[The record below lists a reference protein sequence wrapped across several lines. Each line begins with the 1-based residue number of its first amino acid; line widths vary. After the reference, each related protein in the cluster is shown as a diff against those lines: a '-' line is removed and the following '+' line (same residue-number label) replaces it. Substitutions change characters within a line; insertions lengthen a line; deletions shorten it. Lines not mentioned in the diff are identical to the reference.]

1 MKKLLIL
8 ALIALTAFTACSD
21 DSCPDDTDGKEEV
34 PASRLVTP
42 ELAVRL
48 AGSQDPM
55 TGILEAYACEP
66 GSSVYYGNYL
76 QNRLTPFPGYYQL
89 VNGEIY
95 GKSNRLL
102 TLPIGL
108 YNIVYWGTPK
118 AEAPIYSDPVVL
130 DPAITLRGNLDEQ
143 SFKLRKMPA
152 GINYYPTFDLV
163 YAVKSIDIGVEKLNA
178 SLQRVVAGL
187 KVIVRNTDNS
197 ALSNTIA
204 GMNVTIGS
212 IAQELNMYTAEPVN
226 QTCTVEFP
234 LTLSADRNEMSNA
247 TVMLFPSA
255 PRPLLTLLINLK
267 NGNVKTFRQELTG
280 SLKANNQLTL
290 TLTLGDI
297 FSDQT
302 SGSFNVEKWEEENQ
316 TITVPPLT

>member
-1 MKKLLIL
+1 MKKLFIL
-8 ALIALTAFTACSD
+8 PFILWAALTGCSD
-21 DSCPDDTDGKEEV
+21 DSCPDDSGKSEV
-34 PASRLVTP
+34 TPSQLVTP

-48 AGSQDPM
+48 ADSQTPM
-55 TGILEAYACEP
+55 TGVVEAYACEP
-66 GSSVYYGNYL
+66 GSSIYYGNYI
-76 QNRLTPFPGYYQL
+76 QNKLTPFPGYYKL
-89 VNGEIY
+89 MNGEVY

-108 YNIVYWGTPK
+108 YNIIYWGTPK

-130 DPAITLRGNLDEQ
+130 DPAITLKGNLDEQ
-143 SFKLRKMPA
+143 SFKLRRMPA
-152 GINYYPTFDLV
+152 DTTYYPTFDLV
-163 YAVKSIDIGVEKLNA
+163 YAVNSIDVGVEDLNA

-187 KVIVRNTDNS
+187 KVIVKNTDNS

-204 GMNVTIGS
+204 GMNILIGS
-212 IAQELNMYTAEPVN
+212 IAEELNMYTAEPVN
-226 QTCTVEFP
+226 PTCTVKFP

-247 TVMLFPSA
+247 TVMLFPSG

-267 NGNVKTFRQELTG
+267 NGNVKTFRQELNG
-280 SLKANNQLTL
+280 PLRANNQLTL

-302 SGSFNVEKWEEENQ
+302 SGSFTVEKWEEENQ

>member
-1 MKKLLIL
+1 MKKLFIL
-8 ALIALTAFTACSD
+8 PFILLGAMTACSD
-21 DSCPDDTDGKEEV
+21 DSCPDDSNKDEV
-34 PASRLVTP
+34 TPSHLVTP

-48 AGSQDPM
+48 VDTQEPM
-55 TGILEAYACEP
+55 TGILETYACEA
-66 GSSVYYGNYL
+66 GNSVYYGNYV
-76 QNRLTPFPGYYQL
+76 QNKLTPFPGYYKL
-89 VNGEIY
+89 MEGEIY

-118 AEAPIYSDPVVL
+118 AVSPIYSNPVVI
-130 DPAITLRGNLDEQ
+130 DPAITLGSNLDEQ
-143 SFKLRKMPA
+143 FFRLRKIPA
-152 GINYYPTFDLV
+152 DTTYYPTFDLV
-163 YAVKSIDIGVEKLNA
+163 HAVKSIDIGVEELNA

-187 KVIVRNTDNS
+187 KVIVKNTDNS

-204 GMNVTIGS
+204 GMNILIGS
-212 IAQELNMYTAEPVN
+212 IAGELNMYTAEPAN
-226 QTCTVEFP
+226 QTCTVKFP

-247 TVMLFPSA
+247 TVMLFPSG

-280 SLKANNQLTL
+280 PLRANNHLTL

-302 SGSFNVEKWEEENQ
+302 SGSFTVDKWEEENQ
-316 TITVPPLT
+316 TINVPPLN

>member
-1 MKKLLIL
+1 MKKLFIL
-8 ALIALTAFTACSD
+8 PFILLAAFTACSD
-21 DSCPDDTDGKEEV
+21 DSCPDDSGKSEV
-34 PASRLVTP
+34 TPSQLVTP

-48 AGSQDPM
+48 ADSKDPM
-55 TGILEAYACEP
+55 TGIVEAYACEP
-66 GSSVYYGNYL
+66 GSSIYYGNYV
-76 QNRLTPFPGYYQL
+76 QNKLTPFPGYYKL
-89 VNGEIY
+89 MNGEVY

-102 TLPIGL
+102 TLPVGR
-108 YNIVYWGTPK
+108 YNIIYWGTPK
-118 AEAPIYSDPVVL
+118 AETPIYSDPVVL
-130 DPAITLRGNLDEQ
+130 DPAITLGGNLDEQ
-143 SFKLRKMPA
+143 AYKLRRMPA
-152 GINYYPTFDLV
+152 DTTYYSTFDLV
-163 YAVKSIDIGVEKLNA
+163 YAVNSIDIGVEDLNA

-187 KVIVRNTDNS
+187 KVIVKNTDNS

-204 GMNVTIGS
+204 GMNILIGS
-212 IAQELNMYTAEPVN
+212 IAESLNMYTAEPVN
-226 QTCTVEFP
+226 QTCTVKFP

-247 TVMLFPSA
+247 TVMLFPSG

-280 SLKANNQLTL
+280 PLRANNQLTL

-302 SGSFNVEKWEEENQ
+302 SGSFTVEKWEEENQ

>member
-1 MKKLLIL
+1 MKKLFIL
-8 ALIALTAFTACSD
+8 PFILLAALTACSD
-21 DSCPDDTDGKEEV
+21 DSCPDDSGKDEV
-34 PASRLVTP
+34 TPSQLVTP

-48 AGSQDPM
+48 ADSQTPM
-55 TGILEAYACEP
+55 TGVVEAYACEA
-66 GSSVYYGNYL
+66 GSSIYYGNYI
-76 QNRLTPFPGYYQL
+76 QNKLTPFPGYYKL
-89 VNGEIY
+89 MNGEVY

-108 YNIVYWGTPK
+108 YNIIYWGTPK
-118 AEAPIYSDPVVL
+118 AGTPIYSDPVVL
-130 DPAITLRGNLDEQ
+130 DPAITLKGNLDEQ
-143 SFKLRKMPA
+143 SFKLRRMPA
-152 GINYYPTFDLV
+152 DTTYYPTFDLV
-163 YAVKSIDIGVEKLNA
+163 YAVNSIDIGVEDLNA

-187 KVIVRNTDNS
+187 KVIVKNTDNS
-197 ALSNTIA
+197 VLSNTIG
-204 GMNVTIGS
+204 GMNILIGS
-212 IAQELNMYTAEPVN
+212 IAEELNMYTAEPVN
-226 QTCTVEFP
+226 QTCTVKFP

-247 TVMLFPSA
+247 TVMLFPSG

-280 SLKANNQLTL
+280 PLKANNQLTL

-302 SGSFNVEKWEEENQ
+302 SGSFTVDKWEEENQ